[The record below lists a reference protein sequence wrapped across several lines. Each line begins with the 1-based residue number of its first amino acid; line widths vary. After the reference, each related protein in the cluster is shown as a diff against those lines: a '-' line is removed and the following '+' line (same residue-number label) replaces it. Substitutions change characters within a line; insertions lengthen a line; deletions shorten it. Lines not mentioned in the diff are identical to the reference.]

1 MKEPLSHRSLKT
13 RPVVFLVRTMAL
25 TNTQSAVQNTRKRA
39 AAWATRLQFKEAA
52 LDLFALLFI
61 IPSYIVGLLW
71 YLIKY
76 CVGLFVEGFKKG
88 ARHRES

>member
-1 MKEPLSHRSLKT
+1 
-13 RPVVFLVRTMAL
+13 MAL

-61 IPSYIVGLLW
+61 IPSYVIGLLW
-71 YLIKY
+71 YFLKY
-76 CVGLFVEGFKKG
+76 CVGLLVEGFKKG
-88 ARHRES
+88 ARYREV